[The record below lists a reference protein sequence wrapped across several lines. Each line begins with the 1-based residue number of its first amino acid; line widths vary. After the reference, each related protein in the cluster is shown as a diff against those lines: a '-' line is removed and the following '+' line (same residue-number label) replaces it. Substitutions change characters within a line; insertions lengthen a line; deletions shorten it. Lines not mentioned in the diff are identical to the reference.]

1 LQLLFFKGNL
11 IVVDVLAKAPE
22 TLIQELETRF
32 PTHGV
37 MDILGIVYP

>member
-1 LQLLFFKGNL
+1 LKLLFFKGNL
-11 IVVDVLAKAPE
+11 IVVDVLAKALE

>member
-1 LQLLFFKGNL
+1 LQVLFSKGNL
-11 IVVDVLAKAPE
+11 IIVDVLARAPE

-37 MDILGIVYP
+37 MDIIEIVYP